1 MATNPIQLRYGHPV
15 DRLGEIK
22 AEIAQLKTV
31 EKQLIHS
38 IEDMGPGAHDGYAY
52 RATVSEVADS
62 TAPDPK
68 AMEAKLRELGV
79 DNRWFSKHQKIRS
92 GYTTVKVVSR
102 LS

>member
-1 MATNPIQLRYGHPV
+1 MASNPTQLRNEHPV

-22 AEIAQLKTV
+22 AEIAQLKV
-31 EKQLIHS
+31 AEKQLTDDIKA
-38 IEDMGPGAHDGYAY
+38 MGPGAHDGYAY

-62 TAPDPK
+62 AAPDPK

-79 DNRWFSKHQKIRS
+79 DNRWFSKHQKTRS